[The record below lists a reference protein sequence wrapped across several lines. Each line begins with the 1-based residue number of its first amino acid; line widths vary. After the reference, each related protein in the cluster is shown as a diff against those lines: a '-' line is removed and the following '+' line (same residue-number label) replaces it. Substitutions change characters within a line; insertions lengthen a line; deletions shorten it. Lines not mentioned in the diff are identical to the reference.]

1 MCGVFNRV
9 YNNVYTRCSVSQIN
23 VEKSLANRLRIIVH
37 SLYILCMASKDTQL
51 NIRVESELLERLKKL
66 AEVEVTTPSQ
76 LVRKAVTLYIRQS
89 EGDRLDG

>member
-1 MCGVFNRV
+1 M
-9 YNNVYTRCSVSQIN
+9 YNNVYTICSVLQIN
-23 VEKSLANRLRIIVH
+23 VTNIVSIRLRIIVH

-76 LVRKAVTLYIRQS
+76 LVRKAVTLYLRENES
-89 EGDRLDG
+89 ESESN

>member
-1 MCGVFNRV
+1 MGCVVFLIRV
-9 YNNVYTRCSVSQIN
+9 YNNVYTICSVLQIN
-23 VEKSLANRLRIIVH
+23 VTNIVSIRLRIIVH

-76 LVRKAVTLYIRQS
+76 LVRKAVTLYLRAS
-89 EGDRLDG
+89 ESN